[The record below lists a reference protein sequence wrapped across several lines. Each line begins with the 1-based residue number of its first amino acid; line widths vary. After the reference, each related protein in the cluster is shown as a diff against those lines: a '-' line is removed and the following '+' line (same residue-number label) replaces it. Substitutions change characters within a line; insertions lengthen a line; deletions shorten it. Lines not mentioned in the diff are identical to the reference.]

1 VPDKFR
7 VIVND
12 LVERR
17 IALEGAT
24 GVSFP
29 CSSLAFPLLTV
40 WETKRDLLDEAALSA
55 RVLNYTRDVEAFL
68 RSSKRMG
75 LTHKPRTIV
84 EVMLLDHEQREH
96 QLKAIEGI
104 EDVLCLRVSCSFFSS
119 LQLRV

>member
-1 VPDKFR
+1 M
-7 VIVND
+7 IVDD

-24 GVSFP
+24 GVGFP

-40 WETKRDLLDEAALSA
+40 WESKRDLLDEAALSP

-68 RSSKRMG
+68 RTSKRMG

-84 EVMLLDHEQREH
+84 EVMLLDHEQQER

-104 EDVLCLRVSCSFFSS
+104 EDVLRLQVSCSFFSS
-119 LQLRV
+119 L